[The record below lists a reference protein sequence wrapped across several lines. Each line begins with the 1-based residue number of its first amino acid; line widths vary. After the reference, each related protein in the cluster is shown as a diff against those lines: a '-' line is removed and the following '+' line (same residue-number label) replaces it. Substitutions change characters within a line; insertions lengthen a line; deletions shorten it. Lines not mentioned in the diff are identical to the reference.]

1 MNYEIKLNIFPSV
14 NRLVAKEIIKYIDW
28 LKERYSFPE
37 QLTIIITGASYL
49 VSDKT
54 GNHVTST
61 FGKPWG
67 EQKDYYMK
75 IAVGDFFEMHRWGR
89 RNAVYSILNDISY
102 GLMQYYDLLST
113 EKADFNEEE
122 IDKKA
127 TQLTID
133 YSIERGV
140 LLGDMY
146 RKIHHWGMSAVRKY
160 RNSKSNR
167 IKK

>member
-1 MNYEIKLNIFPSV
+1 MRGKIKLNILPSV

-75 IAVGDFFEMHRWGR
+75 IAV
-89 RNAVYSILNDISY
+89 
-102 GLMQYYDLLST
+102 
-113 EKADFNEEE
+113 
-122 IDKKA
+122 
-127 TQLTID
+127 
-133 YSIERGV
+133 
-140 LLGDMY
+140 
-146 RKIHHWGMSAVRKY
+146 
-160 RNSKSNR
+160 
-167 IKK
+167 